1 MINESALKDTESSMS
16 KSTGASSSKES
27 KRSKKSSKKK
37 ESEAEQQSE
46 LESEVGLFKPSPS
59 NFLSELQHA
68 NQEYFDVWRDKDE
81 RANLDQGP
89 YYDMVEA
96 EKTRE
101 VEDEVR
107 VGVDQAMRGRT
118 GKCRSR
124 SLK

>member
-1 MINESALKDTESSMS
+1 MS

-27 KRSKKSSKKK
+27 KRSKKSGKKK

-46 LESEVGLFKPSPS
+46 AESEVGLFKPAPS

-68 NQEYFDVWRDKDE
+68 NQEYLEVWRDKDE
-81 RANLDQGP
+81 SRNLDQGP

-101 VEDEVR
+101 IEDEIR
-107 VGVDQAMRGRT
+107 VGVDNAMR
-118 GKCRSR
+118 SQIV
-124 SLK
+124 LIIY